1 MEPVQVMASV
11 TVASDLSKLLMT
23 LYLRVPTH
31 LQNVGDAGI
40 ALWGPPESKTT
51 HHRDM
56 SHCCGLSL
64 CRRRTEVHEA
74 LGTLWDNG
82 QLGACYP
89 TRGGQR
95 EDHQKPQVK
104 LSYIVSLG

>member
-31 LQNVGDAGI
+31 LQNVGDADI

-74 LGTLWDNG
+74 LGTL
-82 QLGACYP
+82 
-89 TRGGQR
+89 GGQKCHWVIIDQDAAPR
-95 EDHQKPQVK
+95 MLPGRRA
-104 LSYIVSLG
+104 LGP